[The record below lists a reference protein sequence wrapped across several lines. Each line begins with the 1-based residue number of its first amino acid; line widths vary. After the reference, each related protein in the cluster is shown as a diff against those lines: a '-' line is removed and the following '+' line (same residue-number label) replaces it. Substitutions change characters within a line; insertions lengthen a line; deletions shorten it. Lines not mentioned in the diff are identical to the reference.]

1 MFSHIYTNVFLGC
14 MWKWYSGSA
23 CCKIFGYL
31 VGMANLYNYPVKQ
44 HENHTRKPP
53 AIIDIDHHHLSSSRL
68 PRFMLAYRFLCLP
81 IVVKI
86 LWPCLTRYP
95 AAREC
100 TICIILWEI
109 PKHTICILLWEIPRQ
124 TNIRSALQHPPKP
137 PFSLKCRVLKNHQ
150 LFWIFGQH
158 FLDIFPCW

>member
-68 PRFMLAYRFLCLP
+68 PRFMLAHRFLCLP

-95 AAREC
+95 PAGQGVHNMHNIVRN
-100 TICIILWEI
+100 TKTDNMHIIVGNNR
-109 PKHTICILLWEIPRQ
+109 T
-124 TNIRSALQHPPKP
+124 
-137 PFSLKCRVLKNHQ
+137 
-150 LFWIFGQH
+150 GQH
-158 FLDIFPCW
+158 EISFATEHINFLSLWKWKHSAQF